1 MRAVANS
8 NRQRANARDVATE
21 GSYDHPTAP
30 SREFLERQAFDA
42 FRAFVGA
49 FQRLL
54 ASPLGPAESRAPR
67 VVALPEAVVSKAA
80 SAVDAS
86 GSDVMTA
93 DEVAVFLGVDR
104 NTVYDYAGRGVIPH
118 QRIGK
123 RLLFRRGGVVA
134 WLDSSL
140 CKATSTRKG

>member
-1 MRAVANS
+1 
-8 NRQRANARDVATE
+8 
-21 GSYDHPTAP
+21 
-30 SREFLERQAFDA
+30 LERQAFEA

-54 ASPLGPAESRAPR
+54 ASPLGHAETLSP
-67 VVALPEAVVSKAA
+67 ALPERVPS
-80 SAVDAS
+80 VDTPT
-86 GSDVMTA
+86 SDVMTA
-93 DEVAVFLGVDR
+93 DDVAAFLGVDR